1 MDSSEKIE
9 AKLDEAILDALEQI
23 SKLPAGSPERLKA
36 TVAASNLYK
45 ARDQRY
51 KVEAEYNA
59 AVDAKEKEYEVKT
72 AELKLAKAEG
82 RKNRTVQVLT
92 TAGTLAFWGY
102 QFGRTL
108 KFEETGSLTNSVS
121 KTLLKIVKF

>member
-1 MDSSEKIE
+1 MDSSERIE

-23 SKLPAGSPERLKA
+23 RKLPAGSPERLKA

-51 KVEAEYNA
+51 KAEAEYNA
-59 AVDAKEKEYEVKT
+59 AVDAKEKELEVKT
-72 AELKLAKAEG
+72 AELELAKAEG